1 MEHHYNCILYSRVDK
16 IKFFCVYWQI
26 HWFLVS
32 LTTSEWIS
40 LLDVLQKESFSLMLW
55 ISQIFDTESNWR
67 FYTGFASFV
76 ICCIESCLSWRGWVS
91 SRDWPVF
98 LIGFWF
104 VVEGAVFGTGSGR
117 ALSSF
122 VHLIIEV
129 QRLHLIWLGIYSPV
143 FILCYGVFEY

>member
-1 MEHHYNCILYSRVDK
+1 MEHHYNCVLYSRVDK
-16 IKFFCVYWQI
+16 IKVFCVYWQI